1 MVHGDGKGNLVTLLK
16 KADKVSLMIEED
28 PRVKQLHDIIMG
40 GSVELVER
48 YPPQMVAATL
58 LAAALRMYK
67 TAIPNQEEYDRMV
80 KFVLDQD
87 VDPFDKH
94 TLH

>member
-1 MVHGDGKGNLVTLLK
+1 ML
-16 KADKVSLMIEED
+16 ED
-28 PRVKQLHDIIMG
+28 PRLKQLHDIIMD
-40 GSVELVER
+40 GSIDLVER
-48 YPPQMVAATL
+48 YPSHMVAATL

-67 TAIPNQEEYDRMV
+67 TAIPDPEEYDRMV

-87 VDPFDKH
+87 VDPFNSH

>member
-1 MVHGDGKGNLVTLLK
+1 
-16 KADKVSLMIEED
+16 MIED
-28 PRVKQLHDIIMG
+28 PRVKQLHDIIMD
-40 GSVELVER
+40 GSIDLVER
-48 YPPQMVAATL
+48 YPSQMVAATL

-67 TAIPNQEEYDRMV
+67 TAIPDPEEYDRMV

-87 VDPFDKH
+87 VDPFNRH

>member
-1 MVHGDGKGNLVTLLK
+1 MERGDGKENLVTLLK
-16 KADKVSLMIEED
+16 KYDKTLNMIED
-28 PRVKQLHDIIMG
+28 PRLKQLHDIIMD
-40 GSVELVER
+40 GSIDLVER

-67 TAIPNQEEYDRMV
+67 TAIPDKEEYDRMV

-87 VDPFDKH
+87 VDPFDNH

>member
-1 MVHGDGKGNLVTLLK
+1 MERGDGKENLVTLLK
-16 KADKVSLMIEED
+16 KYDKSLNMIED
-28 PRVKQLHDIIMG
+28 PRLKQLHDIIMG
-40 GSVELVER
+40 GSVDLVER

-67 TAIPNQEEYDRMV
+67 TAIPDPEEYNRMV

-87 VDPFDKH
+87 VDPFDNH

>member
-1 MVHGDGKGNLVTLLK
+1 
-16 KADKVSLMIEED
+16 MIED
-28 PRVKQLHDIIMG
+28 PRVKQFHDIIMD
-40 GSVELVER
+40 GSIDLVER
-48 YPPQMVAATL
+48 YPSQMVAATL

-67 TAIPNQEEYDRMV
+67 TAIPDPVEYDRMV

-87 VDPFDKH
+87 VDPFNSH

>member
-1 MVHGDGKGNLVTLLK
+1 
-16 KADKVSLMIEED
+16 MIED
-28 PRVKQLHDIIMG
+28 PRLRELHDIIMG
-40 GSVELVER
+40 GSVDLADR

-58 LAAALRMYK
+58 LASALRMYK
-67 TAIPNQEEYDRMV
+67 TVIPDQAEYDRMV

-87 VDPFDKH
+87 VDPFDNH

>member
-1 MVHGDGKGNLVTLLK
+1 VTLFK
-16 KADKVSLMIEED
+16 KYDKTFHMIED
-28 PRVKQLHDIIMG
+28 PRVKQLHDIIMD
-40 GSVELVER
+40 GSIDLVER
-48 YPPQMVAATL
+48 YPSQMVAATL

-67 TAIPNQEEYDRMV
+67 TAIPDPVEYDRMV

-87 VDPFDKH
+87 VDPFNRH

>member
-1 MVHGDGKGNLVTLLK
+1 
-16 KADKVSLMIEED
+16 MIED
-28 PRVKQLHDIIMG
+28 PRVKQLHDIIMD
-40 GSVELVER
+40 GSIDLVER
-48 YPPQMVAATL
+48 YPSQMVAAPL

-67 TAIPNQEEYDRMV
+67 TAIPDPVEYDRMV

-87 VDPFDKH
+87 VDPFNSH